1 MKTSAI
7 FPDAPKQP
15 VDASDVATMQHA
27 MMDAAESLTEMA
39 GDVAS
44 ALTVLEYDGERRK
57 RALALIVREFL
68 ATGDSASAADTKG
81 RASEAYGEALTKQAG
96 QLEAAQAVIARR
108 EAARMRW
115 ETARSCLAMSRATIS
130 NL

>member
-1 MKTSAI
+1 MKVSTI

-27 MMDAAESLTEMA
+27 MLDAAEALTEMA

-57 RALALIVREFL
+57 RALALICREFL
-68 ATGDSASAADTKG
+68 LTGDSASAADTKA
-81 RASEAYGEALTKQAG
+81 RASEAYGEALVKLAG
-96 QLEAAQAVIARR
+96 QLEDAQSVVARR

-115 ETARSCLAMSRATIS
+115 ETARSCLAMSRATIG